1 VLDSVLA
8 VGLCTAALVEVLGG
22 GTDTGWAGPLG
33 VQVALAVLTSLPLIV
48 RRRAPLAAAAVI
60 GAATAA
66 TVALAGSA
74 QGPFEPFVALVV
86 SVYSVGALV
95 ATRVSCA
102 VLAAFVIGLVVPGLA
117 GLDGGPSNTVP
128 AAVWV
133 AAAWVVGRVMRS
145 RTARTREL
153 EDVTAQ
159 LAQEREERA
168 SAAVAVERTRIARE
182 LHDVVAHNVSVM
194 VLHAQ
199 AAARSPSADDEV
211 RDAMDTI
218 AGVGRQT
225 VDELRR
231 LLGILRTD
239 EPTPLSPPPSL
250 RHVDALVEGVRA
262 AGLDVT
268 LAVDGTR
275 TPLPTGLDVAA
286 YRIVQ
291 EALTNSLKH
300 AGGHRTRIVLRYSS
314 DAIDLEVLDD
324 GPSGPVRQ
332 NGGGHGLVGMRER
345 VALYGGRLETGPR
358 ASGGFAVRARLPL
371 TGATP

>member
-1 VLDSVLA
+1 LA
-8 VGLCTAALVEVLGG
+8 TALVI
-22 GTDTGWAGPLG
+22 G
-33 VQVALAVLTSLPLIV
+33 VG
-48 RRRAPLAAAAVI
+48 AAAAL
-60 GAATAA
+60 
-66 TVALAGSA
+66 ALAGSA

-86 SVYSVGALV
+86 ATYSVGTAVGSRSGAVVLLV
-95 ATRVSCA
+95 
-102 VLAAFVIGLVVPGLA
+102 FVAGLTVPGLFD
-117 GLDGGPSNTVP
+117 LNGGISNTMP

-133 AAAWVVGRVMRS
+133 TGAWVVGRVVRS

-199 AAARSPSADDEV
+199 GAEREPTASVEV
-211 RDAMDTI
+211 RDALGTI
-218 AGVGRQT
+218 ASVGRQT

-262 AGLDVT
+262 AGLDVE
-268 LAVDGTR
+268 LAVDGTP

-300 AGGHRTRIVLRYSS
+300 AGGHRTRIVLRYCS
-314 DAIDLEVLDD
+314 DAIDLEILDE
-324 GPSGPVRQ
+324 GPNGPVRQ
-332 NGGGHGLVGMRER
+332 NDGGHGLIGMRER

-358 ASGGFAVRARLPL
+358 TSGGFAVRARLPL